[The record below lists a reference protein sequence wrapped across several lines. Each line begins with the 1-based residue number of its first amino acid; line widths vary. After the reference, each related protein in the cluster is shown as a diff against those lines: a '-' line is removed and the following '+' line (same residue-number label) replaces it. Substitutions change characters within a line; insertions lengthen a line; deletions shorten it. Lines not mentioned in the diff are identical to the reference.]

1 MCHTAHHHHLT
12 GLAAA
17 YPEPP
22 AEEPPAAEEGAP
34 PPSAD
39 ELRKAEWAAYLASA
53 ATGERAKLRRRLA
66 ALGRFGYGMLGG
78 VRGGTAELY
87 AQLDTWLGDRLKEES
102 EAGAALVRIMRT
114 AVEEEV
120 PLPHDL
126 QLEGATLVIDEALL
140 LLPPPPP
147 PPPPPLEQR
156 QQDNAFT
163 VAQLSALVA
172 KLKDASTGPSLSVAA
187 LGALLSRLC
196 AAGFDAAQPLVPPM
210 WQPLG
215 PPAYERIA
223 ALYGEASVGW
233 PEVAVALSGVRMPSE
248 AELVAVMLAGAKAAG
263 RPELLPGHTPPA
275 PPPAEEGAEAAA
287 AEGGGEVPAAPPP
300 APLLLSREQ
309 WSEVALWFDKSKGDA
324 EVEAFLG
331 QEEPYPVA
339 AKLKELL
346 FEMLATEQGLDLRQ
360 LLLYCCDSPA
370 KAFAL
375 IGHQSQGM
383 LSLEQLHALLHREG
397 TEDGALGLP
406 THSDPFSREALL
418 RLFAELKLDPAERL
432 SYGLVATHPLGQALL
447 EQCSSY
453 TPKGVYALVAELQ
466 AQAGPA
472 LRM

>member
-1 MCHTAHHHHLT
+1 
-12 GLAAA
+12 
-17 YPEPP
+17 
-22 AEEPPAAEEGAP
+22 
-34 PPSAD
+34 
-39 ELRKAEWAAYLASA
+39 
-53 ATGERAKLRRRLA
+53 
-66 ALGRFGYGMLGG
+66 
-78 VRGGTAELY
+78 
-87 AQLDTWLGDRLKEES
+87 
-102 EAGAALVRIMRT
+102 
-114 AVEEEV
+114 
-120 PLPHDL
+120 
-126 QLEGATLVIDEALL
+126 
-140 LLPPPPP
+140 
-147 PPPPPLEQR
+147 
-156 QQDNAFT
+156 
-163 VAQLSALVA
+163 
-172 KLKDASTGPSLSVAA
+172 
-187 LGALLSRLC
+187 
-196 AAGFDAAQPLVPPM
+196 
-210 WQPLG
+210 
-215 PPAYERIA
+215 
-223 ALYGEASVGW
+223 VGW